1 MSATDHL
8 ELMKVSTLL
17 EEFRHSKPPVSAR
30 SCAAQVIKLV
40 LEAEQKAKRC
50 EEWRI
55 PPKVLKAFDE
65 LGWPVSDVEVPEGHP
80 YLRRVEIDDGAGN
93 PVVTLATDP
102 MQFVWIVVHVTKMS
116 THQIGHIMKAFEK
129 LSRGQE

>member
-1 MSATDHL
+1 MNILDHL
-8 ELMKVSTLL
+8 DYKEVTKLFDGVRDGSLPMS
-17 EEFRHSKPPVSAR
+17 SKE
-30 SCAAQVIKLV
+30 AATAVGRLV
-40 LEAEQKAKRC
+40 LEAERQAKRC

-93 PVVTLATDP
+93 PVVTLACDP

-116 THQIGHIMKAFEK
+116 THQTGHIIEAFEK
-129 LSRGQE
+129 LSRGQQ